1 MLVMVHARKKDH
13 ASLKFFTAKM
23 QIPDK
28 MLQETPQ
35 NYMVNLKNIVKIKK
49 VYVIGAKLYL
59 IYTTLRPAKRTGIC
73 MGIVDKVLGN
83 EKKDPQSLYFTGESL
98 CRQGHYTGAI
108 EYLEKVI
115 AADPKN
121 ASAWQLAGFALYQQ
135 GAFEQA
141 LQYFD
146 QALSL
151 DPRQPDAL
159 VYKGLIYA
167 GFGRYSPALL
177 LFDQALAI
185 HPSFI
190 QAWYARGLTF
200 GVLGEYDRAIAAY
213 EKVLRIDPGHT
224 DALIGIDVA
233 RKKKANSVPHPS
245 DQGISSG
252 KGTTAGAGLLP
263 PAVPV
268 QTPANRQQDPK
279 AGPGPVVAPV
289 RPQPQNAESV
299 PVMAVSPVVPPASVP
314 VAAEPAP
321 RKVPVPGAVSSKL
334 PVPKEA
340 PAPVPQEPP
349 LKKDLVVIPPALQ
362 PGKISPTEP
371 VPAPQSSTYQEKIG
385 VLEAEPDAHE
395 IGDRLRVLGSLYTKT
410 GRFRDAAECFEQYVE
425 ENPDNAGAW
434 QDLGDARKK
443 AGRYEEALTAY
454 DRSLHLDCSI
464 APAWMN
470 RAKTLVMLGDNESAL
485 TSCDRA
491 IALDPDYVEA
501 WLYKG
506 FIFKKI
512 RRDVDAVAAYSQVL
526 ALNPGSDQARR
537 EIRRIKGGA

>member
-1 MLVMVHARKKDH
+1 
-13 ASLKFFTAKM
+13 
-23 QIPDK
+23 
-28 MLQETPQ
+28 
-35 NYMVNLKNIVKIKK
+35 
-49 VYVIGAKLYL
+49 
-59 IYTTLRPAKRTGIC
+59 

-83 EKKDPQSLYFTGESL
+83 EIRDPQSLYVKGESF
-98 CRQGHYTGAI
+98 CRQGHYTEAI

-115 AADPKN
+115 ATDPKN

-146 QALSL
+146 QALLL

-177 LFDQALAI
+177 LFEQALSI

-200 GVLGEYDRAIAAY
+200 AVLGEYDRAIAAY
-213 EKVLRIDPGHT
+213 EKVLNIDPGYV

-233 RKKKANSVPHPS
+233 RKKKANSYPRPS
-245 DQGISSG
+245 AQGISSG
-252 KGTTAGAGLLP
+252 NSTTAGAGLRP

-268 QTPANRQQDPK
+268 QTPTIAPATRHQAPK
-279 AGPGPVVAPV
+279 AGPVSVAPPPD
-289 RPQPQNAESV
+289 RQQPQNGNSV
-299 PVMAVSPVVPPASVP
+299 RVLAVSPAVPPASVP

-321 RKVPVPGAVSSKL
+321 RKVLVSGDVSSKS

-340 PAPVPQEPP
+340 PAPAPQEPP
-349 LKKDLVVIPPALQ
+349 LQEDPVVIPPVLQ
-362 PGKISPTEP
+362 PGEIHLAVP
-371 VPAPQSSTYQEKIG
+371 VTVRRSSTYQEKIE

-395 IGDRLRVLGSLYTKT
+395 TGDRLRVLGSLYTKT
-410 GRFRDAAECFEQYVE
+410 GRFRDAAECYEQYAE

-434 QDLGDARKK
+434 RNLGDARKK
-443 AGRYEEALTAY
+443 AGCYEEALAAY
-454 DRSLHLDCSI
+454 DRSLHLDCSR
-464 APAWMN
+464 ALAWVN
-470 RAKTLVMLGDNESAL
+470 RAKTLVMLGENESAL
-485 TSCDRA
+485 ASCDRA

-506 FIFKKI
+506 FILKKI
-512 RRDVDAVAAYSQVL
+512 RRDADAVAAYSQVL
-526 ALNPGSDQARR
+526 VLNPGSDQARR